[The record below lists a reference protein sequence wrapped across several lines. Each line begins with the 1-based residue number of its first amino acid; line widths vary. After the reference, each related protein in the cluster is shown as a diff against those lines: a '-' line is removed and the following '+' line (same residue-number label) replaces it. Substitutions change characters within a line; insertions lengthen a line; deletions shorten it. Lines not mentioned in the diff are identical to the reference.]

1 MAIGFH
7 IAREE
12 LSTESAEATG
22 KAVFFEMK
30 AGHLEADLEEARAAA
45 KAANCENQ
53 KLRKALLKRE
63 AEEEGA
69 RRRLLWRDAAL
80 FALSVVAVMGWAL

>member
-1 MAIGFH
+1 MAIGFLV
-7 IAREE
+7 ARRE
-12 LSTESAEATG
+12 LSIESAESTG

-30 AGHLEADLEEARAAA
+30 AGHLETDLEEA
-45 KAANCENQ
+45 KAAVKATNGENQ
-53 KLRKALLKRE
+53 RLRKALLKSE

-80 FALSVVAVMGWAL
+80 FALSVVAVVGWAL